1 MSDISHHHGRL
12 AALSRSRSDD
22 DPEVLSTRQKL
33 AAAKIHA
40 YVKQVVAIAPP
51 LTAEQCAKVT
61 ELLRP
66 VGIRCLPVE
75 SAQGASRD

>member
-1 MSDISHHHGRL
+1 MSDILSERGRL

-22 DPEVLSTRQKL
+22 DPELLSTRQRL
-33 AAAKIHA
+33 AAAKIEA
-40 YVKQVVAIAPP
+40 YVKQVTANAPP
-51 LTAEQCAKVT
+51 LSVEQCAKLT

-75 SAQGASRD
+75 SVEPVLRG